1 MGLLDIDSKKVITD
15 EFFNNK
21 KEWVHGWTGFGGG
34 VHTLKRTDGRFYYKK
49 VGLYIPIEIP
59 SNIYSKESTVHI
71 EQFGTIIFRY
81 NSQSH
86 NLRVYFLDYPSTILN
101 YYSNYVPS
109 INYGLASCNK
119 IIEDIMGPY
128 KRDYY
133 VDDELDFDTIV
144 EGLEMTL
151 KKYFET
157 TVVI

>member
-21 KEWVHGWTGFGGG
+21 KEWVHAS
-34 VHTLKRTDGRFYYKK
+34 KRTYRFYYKK
-49 VGLYIPIEIP
+49 VRLYIPIEIP
-59 SNIYSKESTVHI
+59 SNVHKL
-71 EQFGTIIFRY
+71 QFGTIVFRY
-81 NSQSH
+81 NLQSH
-86 NLRVYFLDYPSTILN
+86 DLRVYFIDYPATILN

-119 IIEDIMGPY
+119 IIEDTIGPY
-128 KRDYY
+128 KRDCY